1 LTATSEAAAIELL
14 GYSGY
19 QVVNLSEMRRR
30 LDLSWLT
37 GRFTRIKSTEIIL
50 FYRQLALLLNSGID
64 IVKALELLQ
73 VQTSSRRLAM
83 ALGDVIAELQ
93 GGSRLSAALSKH
105 PELFAK
111 TSCRLLQIGEESGS
125 FETTLKHLADYL
137 EKEAIAAKGI
147 KNALMYPAVAMVVTV
162 IVVGILL
169 TFVLPAFG
177 ELYEA
182 LGTELPVMAK
192 IFIGAGDFFSSVAVY
207 MLVITIIAIA
217 GAVAYIRTPGGKY
230 WINNLSLRIP
240 LIGRVVHLKEL
251 ARACRSISLLFYA
264 GLPMP
269 EIIRL
274 TSQASNNV
282 VINEA
287 FENVEEDM
295 LKGEGL
301 ASPMEK
307 NPIFLPLM
315 VQMVRI
321 GEETG
326 ELDTNLEA
334 VAQNYE
340 VEAEDKTRSLIGLLQ
355 PTLTVIIGLVIG
367 LIALSLTSAMYSVY
381 GQGI

>member
-1 LTATSEAAAIELL
+1 MTATNEAAAIELL

-19 QVVNLSEMRRR
+19 QVVNLSEIKRH

-37 GRFTRIKSTEIIL
+37 GRFTRIKTTEIVL

-73 VQTSSRRLAM
+73 AQTSSRRLAM
-83 ALGDVIAELQ
+83 ALGEVIAELQ
-93 GGSRLSAALSKH
+93 AGNRLSAALSKH
-105 PELFAK
+105 PELFKK

-137 EKEAIAAKGI
+137 EKEATATKSI

-162 IVVGILL
+162 IVIGILL

-177 ELYEA
+177 ELYESI
-182 LGTELPVMAK
+182 GTELPAMAK
-192 IFIGAGDFFSSVAVY
+192 VFIGAGDFFKSAAVY
-207 MLVITIIAIA
+207 MLMIFIIAAI
-217 GAVAYIRTPGGKY
+217 GIVAYIRTPAGRY
-230 WINNLSLRIP
+230 RVSSLSLRLP

-251 ARACRSISLLFYA
+251 ARSCRSISMLFYA

-287 FENVEEDM
+287 FQNVEEDM

-301 ASPMEK
+301 SRPMEK

-315 VQMVRI
+315 VQMVSI

-340 VEAEDKTRSLIGLLQ
+340 IEAEDKTRSLIGLLQ
-355 PTLTVIIGLVIG
+355 PTLTVVIGLVIG

-381 GQGI
+381 GQGF

>member
-182 LGTELPVMAK
+182 LGTELPAMAK

-207 MLVITIIAIA
+207 MLLIIIIAIV
-217 GAVAYIRTPGGKY
+217 GAVAYLRTPGGKY
-230 WINNLSLRIP
+230 WINNLSLRLP

-269 EIIRL
+269 EIIHL

-301 ASPMEK
+301 AGPMEK

-315 VQMVRI
+315 VQMVKI

-355 PTLTVIIGLVIG
+355 PTLTVIIGLVVG

>member
-1 LTATSEAAAIELL
+1 MTATNEAAAIELL

-19 QVVNLSEMRRR
+19 RVANLSEMRRR

-50 FYRQLALLLNSGID
+50 FYRQLALLLNSGIA

-73 VQTSSRRLAM
+73 VQTASRRLAM

-93 GGSRLSAALSKH
+93 GGNRLSAALSKH

-137 EKEAIAAKGI
+137 EKEAIATKGI

-177 ELYEA
+177 ELYDT
-182 LGTELPVMAK
+182 LGTELPILAK
-192 IFIGAGDFFSSVAVY
+192 IFIGAGDFFRSIAVY
-207 MLVITIIAIA
+207 MLAIFLIAIV
-217 GAVAYIRTPGGKY
+217 GAVAYIRTPAGRY
-230 WINNLSLRIP
+230 WINNLNLRLP
-240 LIGRVVHLKEL
+240 LVGRIVHLKEL

-282 VINEA
+282 VLNEA
-287 FENVEEDM
+287 FRNVEEDM

-301 ASPMEK
+301 SRPMEK
-307 NPIFLPLM
+307 NPVFLPLM

-340 VEAEDKTRSLIGLLQ
+340 IEAEDKTRSLIGLLQ

-381 GQGI
+381 GQEF

>member
-1 LTATSEAAAIELL
+1 MTATNEAAAIELL

-19 QVVNLSEMRRR
+19 QVVNLSQISRGFN
-30 LDLSWLT
+30 LSWLT
-37 GRFTRIKSTEIIL
+37 GRLTRIKSTEIIL

-64 IVKALELLQ
+64 IVKSLELLQ

-93 GGSRLSAALSKH
+93 SGSRLSAALSKH

-137 EKEAIAAKGI
+137 EKETLAAKGI
-147 KNALMYPAVAMVVTV
+147 KNALMYPAVALVVTV

-177 ELYEA
+177 ELYET
-182 LGTELPVMAK
+182 LGTDLPLLAK
-192 IFIGAGDFFSSVAVY
+192 VFINTGDFFRSVAVY
-207 MLVITIIAIA
+207 MLVIIVIAII
-217 GAVAYIRTPGGKY
+217 GAVAYIRTPAGKY
-230 WINNLSLRIP
+230 WINNLSLRLP
-240 LIGRVVHLKEL
+240 LVGRVVHLKEL

-274 TSQASNNV
+274 TSQASNNA

-287 FENVEEDM
+287 FRDVEEDM

-301 ASPMEK
+301 SHPMEK

-326 ELDTNLEA
+326 ELDSNLEA

-340 VEAEDKTRSLIGLLQ
+340 VEAEDKTRSVIGLLQ
-355 PTLTVIIGLVIG
+355 PTLTVIIGLVVG

>member
-1 LTATSEAAAIELL
+1 MLTA
-14 GYSGY
+14 
-19 QVVNLSEMRRR
+19 
-30 LDLSWLT
+30 
-37 GRFTRIKSTEIIL
+37 RFGRIKPTEIVL

-64 IVKALELLQ
+64 IVKAMELLQ
-73 VQTSSRRLAM
+73 VQTSSRRMAA
-83 ALGDVIAELQ
+83 ALGEVITELR

-105 PELFAK
+105 PELFSK

-137 EKEAIAAKGI
+137 EKETVAKKSI
-147 KNALMYPAVAMVVTV
+147 KNAMLLPTITVVIT
-162 IVVGILL
+162 IVVMGILL
-169 TFVLPAFG
+169 TFVLPAFN
-177 ELYEA
+177 ELYTQ
-182 LGTELPVMAK
+182 LGSDLPAMAS
-192 IFIGAGDFFSSVAVY
+192 ILMGAGEFLRGIMGYLAII
-207 MLVITIIAIA
+207 LVIAVIGLIAYA
-217 GAVAYIRTPGGKY
+217 RTPSGKY
-230 WINNLSLRIP
+230 RINAIYLRLP
-240 LIGRVVHLKEL
+240 LIGRVIHLKEL

-274 TSQASNNV
+274 TAQASNNA
-282 VINEA
+282 VITQA
-287 FENVEEDM
+287 FSDVEQDM
-295 LKGEGL
+295 IRGEGL
-301 ASPMEK
+301 SRPMGK

-315 VQMVRI
+315 VQMVQI

-355 PTLTVIIGLVIG
+355 PTMTVIIGLVVG

-381 GQGI
+381 GQGV

>member
-1 LTATSEAAAIELL
+1 
-14 GYSGY
+14 
-19 QVVNLSEMRRR
+19 
-30 LDLSWLT
+30 
-37 GRFTRIKSTEIIL
+37 
-50 FYRQLALLLNSGID
+50 
-64 IVKALELLQ
+64 
-73 VQTSSRRLAM
+73 
-83 ALGDVIAELQ
+83 
-93 GGSRLSAALSKH
+93 
-105 PELFAK
+105 
-111 TSCRLLQIGEESGS
+111 
-125 FETTLKHLADYL
+125 
-137 EKEAIAAKGI
+137 
-147 KNALMYPAVAMVVTV
+147 VVTV
-162 IVVGILL
+162 IVIGILL

-177 ELYEA
+177 ELYESI
-182 LGTELPVMAK
+182 GTELPTLAK
-192 IFIGAGDFFSSVAVY
+192 IFIGAGDLFRSIAVY
-207 MLVITIIAIA
+207 MLVILIIAIA
-217 GAVAYIRTPGGKY
+217 GAVAYIRTPAGRY
-230 WINNLSLRIP
+230 RVSSLSLRLP

-251 ARACRSISLLFYA
+251 ARSCRSISMLFYA

-274 TSQASNNV
+274 TSQASNNM

-287 FENVEEDM
+287 FQNVEEDM

-301 ASPMEK
+301 SHPMEK

-340 VEAEDKTRSLIGLLQ
+340 IEAEDKTRSLIGLLQ

-381 GQGI
+381 GQGF

>member
-1 LTATSEAAAIELL
+1 LTATNEAAAIELL
-14 GYSGY
+14 GYSGF
-19 QVVNLSEMRRR
+19 QVVNLSEIRGR

-37 GRFTRIKSTEIIL
+37 GRFTRIKPTEIIL

-64 IVKALELLQ
+64 IVKAMELLQ

-137 EKEAIAAKGI
+137 EKEAVAAKGI
-147 KNALMYPAVAMVVTV
+147 KNALMYPAVALVVTV

-177 ELYEA
+177 ELYET
-182 LGTELPVMAK
+182 LGTDLPMLAQM
-192 IFIGAGDFFSSVAVY
+192 FINIGEFFKSTAAY
-207 MLVITIIAIA
+207 MLAVTVIAVI
-217 GAVAYIRTPGGKY
+217 GAVAYIRTPRGRY
-230 WINNLSLRIP
+230 WISNLSLRIP

-274 TSQASNNV
+274 TAQASNNV

-301 ASPMEK
+301 SSPMEK

-355 PTLTVIIGLVIG
+355 PALTVIIGLVVG

-381 GQGI
+381 GQGV

>member
-1 LTATSEAAAIELL
+1 MSATSEAAAVELL

-19 QVVNLSEMRRR
+19 QVVNLSEIRRR
-30 LDLSWLT
+30 LDVSWLT
-37 GRFTRIKSTEIIL
+37 RRFTRIKPTEIIL

-73 VQTSSRRLAM
+73 IQTSSRRLAM

-105 PELFAK
+105 PELFTK

-137 EKEAIAAKGI
+137 EKEAVAAKGI
-147 KNALMYPAVAMVVTV
+147 KNALMYPAVALVVTV
-162 IVVGILL
+162 IVIGILI

-177 ELYEA
+177 ELYSN
-182 LGTELPVMAK
+182 LGTELPMMAK
-192 IFIGAGDFFSSVAVY
+192 IFIGAGDFFRSAAVY
-207 MLVITIIAIA
+207 MLLILIIAIA
-217 GAVAYIRTPGGKY
+217 GAVAYIRTPGGRY
-230 WINNLSLRIP
+230 WLNNLSLRLP
-240 LIGRVVHLKEL
+240 LIGRIVHLKEL
-251 ARACRSISLLFYA
+251 ARSCRSISLLFYA

-274 TSQASNNV
+274 TSQASNNM

-287 FENVEEDM
+287 FSNVEEDM

-301 ASPMEK
+301 SHPMEK

-326 ELDTNLEA
+326 ELDINLEA

-340 VEAEDKTRSLIGLLQ
+340 VEAEDKTRSVIGLLQ
-355 PTLTVIIGLVIG
+355 PTLTIIIGLVIG

>member
-1 LTATSEAAAIELL
+1 
-14 GYSGY
+14 
-19 QVVNLSEMRRR
+19 
-30 LDLSWLT
+30 
-37 GRFTRIKSTEIIL
+37 
-50 FYRQLALLLNSGID
+50 
-64 IVKALELLQ
+64 
-73 VQTSSRRLAM
+73 M

-93 GGSRLSAALSKH
+93 GGNRLSAALSKH

-137 EKEAIAAKGI
+137 EKEAVATKGI
-147 KNALMYPAVAMVVTV
+147 KNALMYPAVTLVVTV
-162 IVVGILL
+162 VVVGILL

-177 ELYEA
+177 ELYET
-182 LGTELPVMAK
+182 LGTELPMMAQ
-192 IFIGAGDFFSSVAVY
+192 IFIGAGDFFRGTAVY
-207 MLVITIIAIA
+207 MLAIFIIAIV
-217 GAVAYIRTPGGKY
+217 GTVVYIRTPAGKY
-230 WINNLSLRIP
+230 WINNLSLRLP

-274 TSQASNNV
+274 TSQASSNA

-287 FENVEEDM
+287 FQNVEEDM

-301 ASPMEK
+301 SRPMEK

-340 VEAEDKTRSLIGLLQ
+340 IEAEDKTRALIGLLQ
-355 PTLTVIIGLVIG
+355 PILTVIIGLVVG

-381 GQGI
+381 G

>member
-1 LTATSEAAAIELL
+1 MTATSEAAAIELL

-19 QVVNLSEMRRR
+19 QVANLSQMSRR
-30 LDLSWLT
+30 LNLSWLT
-37 GRFTRIKSTEIIL
+37 GRLTRIKPTEIIL

-64 IVKALELLQ
+64 IVKSLELLQ

-83 ALGDVIAELQ
+83 ALGDVVAELQ
-93 GGSRLSAALSKH
+93 SGSRLSAALSKH

-137 EKEAIAAKGI
+137 EKETLATKSI
-147 KNALMYPAVAMVVTV
+147 KNALMYPVVAMVVTV

-177 ELYEA
+177 ELYET
-182 LGTELPVMAK
+182 LGTELPMLAK
-192 IFIGAGDFFSSVAVY
+192 IFIGTGDFFRSAAVY
-207 MLVITIIAIA
+207 MLAILIIVII
-217 GAVAYIRTPGGKY
+217 GAVAYIRTPAGKY
-230 WINNLSLRIP
+230 WINNLSLRLPI
-240 LIGRVVHLKEL
+240 IGRVIHLKEL

-274 TSQASNNV
+274 TSQASNNA

-287 FENVEEDM
+287 FRNVEEDM

-301 ASPMEK
+301 SRPMEK

-326 ELDTNLEA
+326 ELDANLEA

-340 VEAEDKTRSLIGLLQ
+340 VEAEDKTRTVIGLLQ
-355 PTLTVIIGLVIG
+355 PTLTVIIGLVVG
-367 LIALSLTSAMYSVY
+367 LIALTLTSAMYSVY

>member
-1 LTATSEAAAIELL
+1 MTATNEAAAIELL

-19 QVVNLSEMRRR
+19 QVVNLNEMRRR

-37 GRFTRIKSTEIIL
+37 GRFIRIKPTEIIL
-50 FYRQLALLLNSGID
+50 FYRQLALLLKSGID

-137 EKEAIAAKGI
+137 EKESVAAKDI

-177 ELYEA
+177 ELYET
-182 LGTELPVMAK
+182 LGTELPMMAK
-192 IFIGAGDFFSSVAVY
+192 IFIGTGEFFRNTAVY
-207 MLVITIIAIA
+207 MLAIMIIASV
-217 GAVAYIRTPGGKY
+217 GAVTYIRTPSGKY
-230 WINNLSLRIP
+230 WINNLSLRLP

-287 FENVEEDM
+287 FQNVEEDM

-301 ASPMEK
+301 SRPMEK

-321 GEETG
+321 GEDTG

-340 VEAEDKTRSLIGLLQ
+340 IEAEDKTRTVIGLLQ

-381 GQGI
+381 GEGF

>member
-1 LTATSEAAAIELL
+1 MTATNEAAAIELL

-19 QVVNLSEMRRR
+19 RVANLSEMRRR

-50 FYRQLALLLNSGID
+50 FYRQLALLLNSGIA

-73 VQTSSRRLAM
+73 VQTASRRLAM

-93 GGSRLSAALSKH
+93 GGNRLSAALSKH

-177 ELYEA
+177 ELYDT
-182 LGTELPVMAK
+182 LGTELPILAK
-192 IFIGAGDFFSSVAVY
+192 IFIGAGDFFRSIAVY
-207 MLVITIIAIA
+207 MLAIFLIAIV
-217 GAVAYIRTPGGKY
+217 GAVAYIRTPAGRY
-230 WINNLSLRIP
+230 WINNLNLRLP
-240 LIGRVVHLKEL
+240 LVGRIVHLKEL

-282 VINEA
+282 VINEG
-287 FENVEEDM
+287 FRNVKEDM

-301 ASPMEK
+301 SRPMEK
-307 NPIFLPLM
+307 NPVFLPLM

-340 VEAEDKTRSLIGLLQ
+340 IEAEDKTRSLIGLLQ

-381 GQGI
+381 GQEF

>member
-1 LTATSEAAAIELL
+1 MT
-14 GYSGY
+14 
-19 QVVNLSEMRRR
+19 Q
-30 LDLSWLT
+30 
-37 GRFTRIKSTEIIL
+37 RFTRIKPTEIIL

-73 VQTSSRRLAM
+73 IQTSSRRLAM

-93 GGSRLSAALSKH
+93 GGNRLSAALSKH
-105 PELFAK
+105 PEIFAK

-137 EKEAIAAKGI
+137 EKEAVAAKGI
-147 KNALMYPAVAMVVTV
+147 KNALMYPAVALVITV
-162 IVVGILL
+162 IVIGILL

-177 ELYEA
+177 ELYSN
-182 LGTELPVMAK
+182 LGTELPMMAK
-192 IFIGAGDFFSSVAVY
+192 IFIGVGDFFQDVGLYLLLVFIVAIVG
-207 MLVITIIAIA
+207 M
-217 GAVAYIRTPGGKY
+217 VAYIRTPKGKY
-230 WINNLSLRIP
+230 KISNLSLRLP
-240 LIGRVVHLKEL
+240 LIGRIVHLKEL
-251 ARACRSISLLFYA
+251 ARSCRSISLLFHA

-274 TSQASNNV
+274 TSQASNNM

-287 FENVEEDM
+287 FSNVEEDM

-301 ASPMEK
+301 SHPMEK

-326 ELDTNLEA
+326 ELDINLEA

-340 VEAEDKTRSLIGLLQ
+340 VEAEDKTRSVIGLLQ
-355 PTLTVIIGLVIG
+355 PALTVIIGLVIG

-381 GQGI
+381 GQGGI

>member
-1 LTATSEAAAIELL
+1 MTATNEAAAIELL

-30 LDLSWLT
+30 LDFSWLT
-37 GRFTRIKSTEIIL
+37 GRFTRIKPTEIVL
-50 FYRQLALLLNSGID
+50 FYRQLALLLKSGID
-64 IVKALELLQ
+64 IVKAMELLQ

-93 GGSRLSAALSKH
+93 GGNRLSAALSKH

-137 EKEAIAAKGI
+137 EKESVAAKDI

-177 ELYEA
+177 ELYET
-182 LGTELPVMAK
+182 LGTELPMMAK
-192 IFIGAGDFFSSVAVY
+192 IFIGTGEFFRNTAVY
-207 MLVITIIAIA
+207 MLAIMIIAIV
-217 GAVAYIRTPGGKY
+217 GAVTYIRTPSGKY
-230 WINNLSLRIP
+230 WINNLSLRLP

-287 FENVEEDM
+287 FQNVEEDM

-301 ASPMEK
+301 SRPMEK

-340 VEAEDKTRSLIGLLQ
+340 IEAEDKTRTVIGLLQ

-381 GQGI
+381 GEGF

>member
-1 LTATSEAAAIELL
+1 LTATNEAAAIELL

-19 QVVNLSEMRRR
+19 QVVNLNEIKRH
-30 LDLSWLT
+30 LDFSWLT
-37 GRFTRIKSTEIIL
+37 GRFTRIKATEIVL

-64 IVKALELLQ
+64 IVKAMELLQ
-73 VQTSSRRLAM
+73 AQTSSRRLAM
-83 ALGDVIAELQ
+83 ALGEVIAELQ
-93 GGSRLSAALSKH
+93 GGNRLSAALSKH
-105 PELFAK
+105 PELFNK

-137 EKEAIAAKGI
+137 EKEATAAKSI

-162 IVVGILL
+162 IVIGILL

-177 ELYEA
+177 ELYESI
-182 LGTELPVMAK
+182 GTELPAMAK
-192 IFIGAGDFFSSVAVY
+192 IFIGAGDFFRSAAVY
-207 MLVITIIAIA
+207 ILLILIIAIA
-217 GAVAYIRTPGGKY
+217 GATAYIRTPAGRYKVS
-230 WINNLSLRIP
+230 NLSLRLP

-251 ARACRSISLLFYA
+251 ARSCRSISMLFYA

-274 TSQASNNV
+274 TSQASNNI

-287 FENVEEDM
+287 FQNVEEDM

-301 ASPMEK
+301 SRPMEK

-340 VEAEDKTRSLIGLLQ
+340 IEAEDKTRSLIGLLQ

-381 GQGI
+381 GQGF